1 MQIDLT
7 AEQSEFIRKALETG
21 RLRRPEDAVQE
32 ALTLWVEREPRREE
46 ILAAIDEAE
55 ASLARGEGRI
65 ITRDTM
71 RELAEEVQRR
81 GRARLPE
88 EKQIQC

>member
-7 AEQSEFIRKALETG
+7 PEQSEFIRMAIETG
-21 RLRRPEDAVQE
+21 RLQRPEDAVQE
-32 ALTLWVEREPRREE
+32 ALTLWVERERRREE

-65 ITRDTM
+65 ITQESM
-71 RELAEEVQRR
+71 RELAEEVHRR
-81 GRARLPE
+81 GLARLAAKATE
-88 EKQIQC
+88 GH